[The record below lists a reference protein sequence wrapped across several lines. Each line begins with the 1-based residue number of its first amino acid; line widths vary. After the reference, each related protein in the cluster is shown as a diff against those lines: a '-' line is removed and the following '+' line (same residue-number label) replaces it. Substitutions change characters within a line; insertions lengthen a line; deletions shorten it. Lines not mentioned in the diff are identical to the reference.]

1 ACFTI
6 SCVFCP
12 SLPQRK
18 SLSHPRLYLKFQH
31 RTSNAE
37 HPTSNLKK
45 GTRSSIVS
53 NLTEANSGSLREP
66 VEHLANICFAR
77 RRESARE
84 ILARATDVLP
94 HLRLRILR
102 NERLPPIEKS
112 LRPEQRNKSFTVP
125 PYQ

>member
-1 ACFTI
+1 M
-6 SCVFCP
+6 
-12 SLPQRK
+12 
-18 SLSHPRLYLKFQH
+18 
-31 RTSNAE
+31 
-37 HPTSNLKK
+37 
-45 GTRSSIVS
+45 SSIVS

-125 PYQ
+125 PYQKQLEGGKHECRWKTFRRHERMKDQDVDDDCAENRQSQRDEAPNQEK